1 MGRWR
6 VWGRGR
12 FAILLSQAGG
22 QLKRARSRV
31 SLRDDSQPPHGLQ
44 PPGKSQTRRAPTK
57 NYSPRHAERE
67 DAARDG
73 VTWSA
78 ARPTE
83 CRTLSIHLFILAIL
97 RVDSCDF
104 ADRSSFLSQAD
115 NPRKDTKQDRKSVV

>member
-31 SLRDDSQPPHGLQ
+31 SLRDDSQPPHRLQ
-44 PPGKSQTRRAPTK
+44 STSKSQTRRAPTK

-67 DAARDG
+67 DAAGDG
-73 VTWSA
+73 MTGVRRAPQTAGPFPFISSYWPSFV
-78 ARPTE
+78 
-83 CRTLSIHLFILAIL
+83 SI
-97 RVDSCDF
+97 RVI
-104 ADRSSFLSQAD
+104 
-115 NPRKDTKQDRKSVV
+115 